1 MRATREMIPTFKED
15 CDTISRILDSV
26 KMKPSANVDNIAST
40 PLRSTSPLADQVPL
54 THRDQRPERNVSYVK
69 IRREE
74 GDDEDSSSD
83 DEALGV
89 VDRLDVIDDTAG
101 CNEKETLAGMHGS
114 QPAPGSPVV
123 ENSTQNSYPNGNE
136 QSADATITEISAS
149 TTSDVSA
156 LGDTS
161 ETTEPAFEITG
172 AAFTATTTCDTSTVD
187 ATVSNDH
194 LRSPLLQVPAV
205 PKQAKLWA
213 NRHNHLAV
221 VVWSDMTVKLRD
233 LIKWSDCAVGL
244 QLVKKAVDAYAVN
257 MTDKVLEG

>member
-1 MRATREMIPTFKED
+1 MMVLSSNEQYRYALAALEPVLNILSQLSTVD
-15 CDTISRILDSV
+15 CFQQLPQLEKVASEFSRQYIDHDAMV
-26 KMKPSANVDNIAST
+26 ANQCLCI
-40 PLRSTSPLADQVPL
+40 Q
-54 THRDQRPERNVSYVK
+54 
-69 IRREE
+69 EE

-205 PKQAKLWA
+205 WKCCVCQKPDPK
-213 NRHNHLAV
+213 
-221 VVWSDMTVKLRD
+221 
-233 LIKWSDCAVGL
+233 I
-244 QLVKKAVDAYAVN
+244 QLERCLNKPN
-257 MTDKVLEG
+257 CGQTDTITLL